1 PAPSAPCVRPSPT
14 SVESRLPYGSPC
26 QRPHRCGRDRSW
38 CSAGPPTRLGLTR
51 GSGRGL
57 TDRLCRAGSQRV
69 VGRTD
74 LGNGAGAVAGERA
87 LLGGCG
93 PGDEPPP
100 EAGGAFEDG
109 GHYRGAFVGLAAQAP
124 QRLLVV
130 VEVGQVVEF
139 EVHAV
144 TDLLGTLR
152 IAGQDLGELVPGR
165 RTGGLQDHQGMLDC
179 PGTVAESVLE
189 RPLDAEPGHGHA
201 LPNIA
206 SQSIGGTMPSLRA
219 SRCRCANV
227 TGSI

>member
-1 PAPSAPCVRPSPT
+1 
-14 SVESRLPYGSPC
+14 
-26 QRPHRCGRDRSW
+26 
-38 CSAGPPTRLGLTR
+38 
-51 GSGRGL
+51 
-57 TDRLCRAGSQRV
+57 
-69 VGRTD
+69 
-74 LGNGAGAVAGERA
+74 
-87 LLGGCG
+87 
-93 PGDEPPP
+93 
-100 EAGGAFEDG
+100 
-109 GHYRGAFVGLAAQAP
+109 
-124 QRLLVV
+124 
-130 VEVGQVVEF
+130 VGQVVEF

-227 TGSI
+227 TGSIPMALAIPDRIPAHTSVRIPPRTTSDTTRTMASCSGASDQVEESSK